1 MLRNLLRCLP
11 LICLEAD
18 GAATSGGA
26 STEGSTA
33 GGKKADD
40 EGQKGNSETVTL
52 SKEELDKKLQSFS
65 DQRVTDAIKTHSAKL
80 EAEFQKKTAD
90 AVAEAMK
97 KAEEKAKMT
106 EKEKEEAARL
116 EKEEALKERESKI
129 KEQERLILAGD
140 LLSAAGIDLGMR
152 EFITSADEE
161 GMKAQIQKLNGEL
174 DKRVEKK
181 LEERLKETGKETIPP
196 TDGKG
201 AVGIDA
207 ELNALLAIDN
217 PTTAQLNRMYELAE
231 QMRKAK
237 TA

>member
-11 LICLEAD
+11 LICMEAD

-40 EGQKGNSETVTL
+40 EGQKGNSEPVTL
-52 SKEELDKKLQSFS
+52 TKEELDKKLQSFS

-90 AVAEAMK
+90 AVAEAMR

-116 EKEEALKERESKI
+116 EKEEALRERESKI

-161 GMKAQIQKLNGEL
+161 GMKAQIQKLNAEI

-181 LEERLKETGKETIPP
+181 LEERLKETGKGTIPP
-196 TDGKG
+196 ADGKG

-217 PTTAQLNRMYELAE
+217 PTNVQMKRMDELVKQL
-231 QMRKAK
+231 KDK

>member
-11 LICLEAD
+11 LICMEAD

-26 STEGSTA
+26 STEVSTA

-161 GMKAQIQKLNGEL
+161 GMKAQIQKLNGEI

-217 PTTAQLNRMYELAE
+217 PTNVQMKRMDELAK
-231 QMRKAK
+231 QLKDK

>member
-11 LICLEAD
+11 LICMEAD

-161 GMKAQIQKLNGEL
+161 GMKAQIQKLNGEI

-217 PTTAQLNRMYELAE
+217 PTNVQMKRMDELAK
-231 QMRKAK
+231 QLKDK

>member
-1 MLRNLLRCLP
+1 MFTNLSRCLP

-26 STEGSTA
+26 STEGLTA
-33 GGKKADD
+33 GGKKADE

-52 SKEELDKKLQSFS
+52 TKEELDKKLQSFS
-65 DQRVTDAIKTHSAKL
+65 DQRVTEAIKTHSAKL

-106 EKEKEEAARL
+106 EKEREEAARL
-116 EKEEALKERESKI
+116 EKEKALEERESKI

-161 GMKAQIQKLNGEL
+161 GMKAQIQKLNGEI

-196 TDGKG
+196 ADGKG

-217 PTTAQLNRMYELAE
+217 PTNVQMKRMDELAK
-231 QMRKAK
+231 QLKAK

>member
-1 MLRNLLRCLP
+1 MFTNLLRCLP

-33 GGKKADD
+33 GGKKADE

-52 SKEELDKKLQSFS
+52 TKEELDKKLQSFS

-80 EAEFQKKTAD
+80 EAEFQKKIAD

-97 KAEEKAKMT
+97 KAEEKAKMS
-106 EKEKEEAARL
+106 EKEREEAARI
-116 EKEEALKERESKI
+116 EREEALKERESKI

-161 GMKAQIQKLNGEL
+161 GMKAQIQKLNGEI

-196 TDGKG
+196 ADGKG

-217 PTTAQLNRMYELAE
+217 PTNVQLKRMDELAK
-231 QMRKAK
+231 QLKAK

>member
-11 LICLEAD
+11 LICMEAD

-26 STEGSTA
+26 STEVSTA

-40 EGQKGNSETVTL
+40 EGQKGNSEPVTL
-52 SKEELDKKLQSFS
+52 TKEELDKKLQSFS

-161 GMKAQIQKLNGEL
+161 GMKAQIQKLNGEI

-207 ELNALLAIDN
+207 ELSALLAIDN
-217 PTTAQLNRMYELAE
+217 PTNVQMKRMDELAK
-231 QMRKAK
+231 QLKAK

>member
-1 MLRNLLRCLP
+1 MFTNLLRCLP

-33 GGKKADD
+33 GGKKADE

-52 SKEELDKKLQSFS
+52 TKEELDKKLQSFS

-80 EAEFQKKTAD
+80 EAEFQKKIAD

-97 KAEEKAKMT
+97 KAEEKAKMS
-106 EKEKEEAARL
+106 EKEREEAARI
-116 EKEEALKERESKI
+116 EREEALKERESKI

-161 GMKAQIQKLNGEL
+161 GMKAQIQKLNGEI

-196 TDGKG
+196 ADGKG

-217 PTTAQLNRMYELAE
+217 PTNVQMKRMDELAK
-231 QMRKAK
+231 QLKAK